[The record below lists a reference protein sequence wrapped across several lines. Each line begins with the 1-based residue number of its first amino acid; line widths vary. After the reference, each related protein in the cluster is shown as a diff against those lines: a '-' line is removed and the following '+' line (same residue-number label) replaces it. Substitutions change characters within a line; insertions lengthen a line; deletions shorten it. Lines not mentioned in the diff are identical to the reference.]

1 MHRIQVVIAR
11 PAPAFD
17 LAVLEQLFE
26 NVTVDGRA
34 AYEVHRYTAEPG
46 DGEAHRTAAVPDT
59 VVAIG
64 PPPPAQ
70 ADPRLLAALR
80 RAARA
85 GSRVA
90 SVCSGVFLLAEAGL
104 LDGRTVTT
112 HWQYRAALAAGFPA
126 LNVHPDALF
135 VEDGPVLTAA
145 GGAAAIDLYL
155 HLIRADHGAK
165 AADQVARLA
174 IAAPLR
180 PGHQPQLVDHP
191 VPASGA
197 GLADTRAWALR
208 RLDRPIGLVELAR
221 HAHTSVRTLS
231 RRFRAETG
239 LSPLQWLLHQRIVH
253 AERMLESTDLPMDRI
268 ARDSGLGTADS
279 LRRHL
284 LRHRGVTPSAYREAS
299 RRPS

>member
-17 LAVLEQLFE
+17 LAVLEQVFE

-34 AYEVHRYTAEPG
+34 AYEVQRYTAEPG
-46 DGEAHRTAAVPDT
+46 DGDAYRTAGVPDT
-59 VVAIG
+59 VVAVG

-126 LNVHPDALF
+126 LDVHPDALF
-135 VEDGPVLTAA
+135 VQDGPVLTAA

-155 HLIRADHGAK
+155 HLIRADHGAE
-165 AADQVARLA
+165 AADRVARLA

-180 PGHQPQLVDHP
+180 PGHQQQVVDRP
-191 VPASGA
+191 VPATGA

-239 LSPLQWLLHQRIVH
+239 LSPLQWLLHQRIAH
-253 AERMLESTDLPMDRI
+253 AERMLEGTDLPIERI

-284 LRHRGVTPSAYREAS
+284 VRHRGVTPSTYRQAA
-299 RRPS
+299 RRPG